1 MIVLS
6 WVVLGGLIG
15 LLANRLLRLSFPGGR
30 LGMIAAGAT
39 GAFLGG
45 ALARLL
51 ADRGIGGFDAT
62 SLLVAALWA
71 VVLLTAIRTADYVE
85 PRPH

>member
-1 MIVLS
+1 MNVVG

-15 LLANRLLRLSFPGGR
+15 LLANRLLRMSFPGGR
-30 LGMIAAGAT
+30 LGMTAAGAT

-51 ADRGIGGFDAT
+51 AGGGMAGFDTT
-62 SLLVAALWA
+62 SLLIAALGA
-71 VVLLTAIRTADYVE
+71 VVLLSAIRTADYAE
-85 PRPH
+85 PRPR

>member
-1 MIVLS
+1 MIVVS

-15 LLANRLLRLSFPGGR
+15 LLANRLLRVGFPGGA
-30 LGMIAAGAT
+30 LGTIAAGAT

-45 ALARLL
+45 GLARLL
-51 ADRGIGGFDAT
+51 AHRGLAGFDTT
-62 SLLVAALWA
+62 SLLIAALGA
-71 VVLLTAIRTADYVE
+71 IVLLSAIRTADYAE

>member
-1 MIVLS
+1 MIIVS

-15 LLANRLLRLSFPGGR
+15 LLANRLLRVSFPGGT
-30 LGMIAAGAT
+30 LGTIAAGAT

-45 ALARLL
+45 GLARLL
-51 ADRGIGGFDAT
+51 ANRGLAGFDTT
-62 SLLVAALWA
+62 SLLIAALGA
-71 VVLLTAIRTADYVE
+71 IVLLSAIRTADYAE

>member
-1 MIVLS
+1 MIVVS
-6 WVVLGGLIG
+6 WVVLRGLIG
-15 LLANRLLRLSFPGGR
+15 LLANRLLRTGFPGGR
-30 LGMIAAGAT
+30 LGTIAAGAT

-51 ADRGIGGFDAT
+51 AGGGMASFDTT
-62 SLLVAALWA
+62 SLLIAAVGA
-71 VVLLTAIRTADYVE
+71 VVLLSAIRTADYAE

>member
-1 MIVLS
+1 MIVVS

-62 SLLVAALWA
+62 SLLVAALGA
-71 VVLLTAIRTADYVE
+71 VVLLSAIRTADYAE

>member
-1 MIVLS
+1 MIVVS
-6 WVVLGGLIG
+6 WVVVGGLIG
-15 LLANRLLRLSFPGGR
+15 LLANRLLVDFPGGT
-30 LGMIAAGAT
+30 LGTIAAGAT

-51 ADRGIGGFDAT
+51 AHRGTAGFDTT
-62 SLLVAALWA
+62 SLLVAALGA
-71 VVLLTAIRTADYVE
+71 IVLLSAIRTADHAE

>member
-1 MIVLS
+1 MIVVG

-15 LLANRLLRLSFPGGR
+15 LLANRFLRLSFPGGT
-30 LGMIAAGAT
+30 LGTIAAGAT

-51 ADRGIGGFDAT
+51 ADRGIAGFDTT
-62 SLLVAALWA
+62 SLVVAAVGA
-71 VVLLTAIRTADYVE
+71 VVLLSAIRTADYAE

>member
-1 MIVLS
+1 MIVVS

-15 LLANRLLRLSFPGGR
+15 LLANRLLRVSFPGGT

-51 ADRGIGGFDAT
+51 AHRGIAGFDTT
-62 SLLVAALWA
+62 SLLVAALGA
-71 VVLLTAIRTADYVE
+71 VVLLSAIRTADYAE
-85 PRPH
+85 PRPR